1 MNPEQMIGRLERL
14 EDVKNPALKL
24 SIRENV
30 FGSQPDPIPVTR
42 QLPENHLAFLL

>member
-1 MNPEQMIGRLERL
+1 MLGRFERL
-14 EDVKNPALKL
+14 DDVKNPTLKL

-42 QLPENHLAFLL
+42 QLPENHLPLLF